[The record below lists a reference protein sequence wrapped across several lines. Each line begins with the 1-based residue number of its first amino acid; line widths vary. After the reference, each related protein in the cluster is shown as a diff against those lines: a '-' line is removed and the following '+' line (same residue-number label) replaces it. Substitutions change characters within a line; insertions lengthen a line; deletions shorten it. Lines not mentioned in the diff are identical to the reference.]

1 MLKRFIIFILLLC
14 PYLGVSQAQETVSH
28 LLSRGLEY
36 FSQGDYERASAEF
49 SKIIKNNPD
58 DKDAYYYLGITFLR
72 AEKYSE
78 AVAPFKKVLELD
90 PNYKGARRN
99 LGVAYLN
106 LKSNDLAIKQLQLSI
121 DQDPQDATAYFYLG
135 RVLQQ
140 KKLYKESLI
149 KFQTV
154 LSLDPGM
161 EQISL
166 YQIGVAY
173 LELGQKEDAKLALT
187 LALERDPESDI
198 GVEIESLLNEV
209 GGKSGKTEKNWWLT
223 ANVGWQFDDNLS
235 VVRQDLITNQADYAG
250 VYEFS
255 TGYKFFSTS
264 DLQLRLGYY
273 FYENAWE
280 DTSELDYQSN
290 TLSLGVSHNE
300 EKWDV
305 GVDYYYNYS
314 FLDKKEF
321 IAYHNVAPRIGF
333 SLHPNLYTNISPSL
347 TVTDFFTD
355 NPRDS
360 INISMGFD
368 QYLFF
373 MDNQSYGFLSYRYSD
388 EDTEGSQFDYAANFV
403 NVGAN
408 FSLHKKFQI
417 LISYLYNLLEYK
429 NLTAS
434 IGEERRDEKQT
445 ARALLS
451 YQVLESLNFSFD
463 YQYNI
468 NNSNLLS
475 VDARQNLLT
484 MKIALTF

>member
-1 MLKRFIIFILLLC
+1 MLKRIIIFILLLFLC
-14 PYLGVSQAQETVSH
+14 VDTPQAQEVVSSD
-28 LLSRGLEY
+28 LSRGLEY
-36 FSQGDYERASAEF
+36 FGQGDYENASAEF
-49 SKIIKNNPD
+49 SKIIKSDPD
-58 DKDAYYYLGITFLR
+58 NKDAYYYLGITYLR

-78 AVAPFKKVLELD
+78 AVVPFKKVLELD
-90 PNYKGARRN
+90 PDYKGARRN

-106 LKSNDLAIKQLQLSI
+106 LESNDLAVKQLQLSI
-121 DQDPQDATAYFYLG
+121 DQDPLDATAYFYLG
-135 RVLQQ
+135 RVLQL

-161 EQISL
+161 EQVSL

-187 LALERDPESDI
+187 LALERDPESDLA
-198 GVEIESLLNEV
+198 VEIESLLDEV
-209 GGKSGKTEKNWWLT
+209 GGKPGTTEKYWWLT
-223 ANVGWQFDDNLS
+223 ANLGMQFDDNLS
-235 VVRQDLITNQADYAG
+235 VVRQDNITNQADFAAI
-250 VYEFS
+250 YEFS
-255 TGYKFFSTS
+255 AGYKFFSTS
-264 DLQLRLGYY
+264 ELPVRLGYY

-300 EKWDV
+300 QSWDA

-314 FLDKKEF
+314 FLDKQEF
-321 IAYHNVAPRIGF
+321 IAYHSVAPRIGF
-333 SLHPNLYTNISPSL
+333 SLHPKLYTNISPSV
-347 TVTDFFTD
+347 TVTNFFTD

-360 INISMGFD
+360 INVSMGFD

-373 MDNQSYGFLSYRYSD
+373 MENQSYGFLSYRYSD
-388 EDTEGSQFDYAANFV
+388 EDTEASQFDYAANYI

-408 FSLHKKFQI
+408 ISLHKKFQI
-417 LISYLYNLLEYK
+417 LVSYLYNLLDYK
-429 NLTAS
+429 NVTAS
-434 IGEERRDEKQT
+434 IGDERRDEKQT
-445 ARALLS
+445 YRALLS
-451 YQVLESLNFSFD
+451 YQVLEALNFSFD

-475 VDARQNLLT
+475 VDARQNLVTL
-484 MKIALTF
+484 KIALSF